1 MLLTQK
7 PKEHQAL
14 LRWGI
19 WGTGAVIFSAPMPH
33 KEAMEIYRHYCDN
46 REVQIS
52 TRTTIPTVI
61 VEGTSE
67 FTQATQ

>member
-1 MLLTQK
+1 VLLTQK

-14 LRWGI
+14 LYWEI
-19 WGTGAVIFSAPMPH
+19 WGTRAVIFSAPMPR
-33 KEAMEIYRHYCDN
+33 KEAMEIYRYYCDN
-46 REVQIS
+46 PEVQVS

-67 FTQATQ
+67 FTQAT